1 MKKLIAFSTILL
13 VGLSGVLSP
22 GLYAQDTLEEIVVTA
37 RKRQENLS
45 EIPLAITVFSAE
57 DIEESGFKNLEDL
70 SLQVAGFQ
78 HSAQGGQAPGRVNSQ
93 LRFRGMNV
101 NSLSEDPSLNV
112 ATMFLDGIYVI
123 GGYHTIPLEEV
134 ERVEVVKGPQSALYG
149 RSTFGGAVNYITKDP
164 NSEEFQGKASLL
176 IGEDGERMLHSS
188 IEGPITDALS
198 GRLAAKFYE
207 RDGIFTASD
216 GGEMGAEETKNI
228 MGTLVAKGDNYKM
241 KLRIFHSKD
250 HDGSPAGGLVVG
262 YLNDTCT
269 GKSVSTNDPN
279 YPTVSPKL
287 YMCGMVPGP
296 GDAIAIN
303 GSNQII
309 DMTTVMPEAS
319 NDWLSNQ
326 LPLSASFLNKVPDMD
341 PYEYGMRRD
350 ITRISLNSS
359 FDLNNGMTLETSWG
373 FNSVQANWVRD
384 FDYTAK
390 ANWTARDPYRS
401 YDRSFDVKLVG
412 NDDGRLR
419 WLVGLNRYEQDFI
432 HRGQGGAAHAMGINA
447 FGLPVEGYYF
457 KVDGAPCGSVPG
469 TKMPYPASLW
479 FIGCGKTLD
488 PWNFLNFGIR
498 EDQFHYKGTSG
509 IDTAGGNN
517 SDIVISH
524 GVYASVD
531 YDINDQLTLS
541 TEVRWSHEE
550 ISQYLQ
556 LSSANTLRFDN
567 ILPRVILRYKASE
580 NSMFYGSYS
589 VGVLP
594 GKANDAIASA
604 TPYEYDQYVSQF
616 PNAKRFLEEEELDS
630 IEIGWK
636 GTVGIATVSVALY
649 SADWEGQKGRS
660 VAAIN
665 ETCRAGD
672 IGLTTYYCSEVGVP
686 KLVSSLSSELYINTR
701 NFNVMGDSEISGI
714 EIEGSAQVTDK
725 LSITGT
731 LGMADSEYSSYFYNF
746 VQPFAGFE
754 QMAGNTM
761 PRYPEDMASLSATY
775 RDTLNNGW
783 DIFIRGD
790 VNYFGETYADESN
803 LAKCDS
809 YTKVNA
815 RGGIERDD
823 LRIELYVSNLT
834 DEDAYSACA
843 RWTDF
848 ATPNSFAF
856 LTASQGVSISPMRPR
871 NIGLRISYDF

>member
-1 MKKLIAFSTILL
+1 MKKLIAFSTLL
-13 VGLSGVLSP
+13 FVSLTGILSP
-22 GLYAQDTLEEIVVTA
+22 GLYAQGAIEEIIVTA

-57 DIEESGFKNLEDL
+57 DIKESGFKNLEDL

-112 ATMFLDGIYVI
+112 ATMFLDGVYVI

-164 NSEEFQGKASLL
+164 NSEEGEGTASLL
-176 IGEDGERMLHSS
+176 VGEDGERMIHSS
-188 IEGPITDALS
+188 FEGPITDVLS
-198 GRLAAKFYE
+198 ARLAAKYYT

-228 MGTLVAKGDNYKM
+228 MGTIVAKGDNYKM
-241 KLRIFHSKD
+241 KLRVFHSKD
-250 HDGSPAGGLVVG
+250 HDSSPAGGLIIG
-262 YLNDTCT
+262 YLNDSCT
-269 GKSVSTNDPN
+269 GQSFSTNDPN
-279 YPTVSPKL
+279 NPTVNPKL

-296 GDAIAIN
+296 DSAVAIN
-303 GSNQII
+303 GSTNVI
-309 DMTTVMPEAS
+309 DMTTVMPDAS
-319 NDWLSNQ
+319 NDWLNNQ
-326 LPLSASFLNKVPDMD
+326 LPLSASFLGKVPDMD

-350 ITRISLNSS
+350 ITRINLNSS
-359 FDLNNGMTLETSWG
+359 IDLNNGITLETSWG
-373 FNSVQANWVRD
+373 FNEVQANWVRD
-384 FDYTAK
+384 FDYTSK

-412 NDDGRLR
+412 DEEGNVR

-432 HRGQGGAAHAMGINA
+432 HRGQGGAAHAMGVNA
-447 FGLPVEGYYF
+447 FGLPVEGYYY
-457 KVDGAPCGSVPG
+457 KVTGAPCGSVPG

-479 FIGCGKTLD
+479 FIGCGKTLA
-488 PWNFLNFGIR
+488 PWDFLNFGAR

-509 IDTAGGNN
+509 IDTAAGNN
-517 SDIVISH
+517 SDVVVSQ
-524 GVYASVD
+524 GLYAAVD

-541 TEVRWSHEE
+541 TEVRWQRED
-550 ISQYLQ
+550 ISQYLVQ
-556 LSSANTLRFDN
+556 AEANTLKFDN

-580 NSMFYGSYS
+580 DSMFYGSYS
-589 VGVLP
+589 KGVLP

-604 TPYEYDQYVSQF
+604 TDYEYDQYISQF
-616 PNAKRFLEEEELDS
+616 PNAQRFLEEEELDS
-630 IEIGWK
+630 LEIGWK
-636 GTVGIATVSVALY
+636 GNVGMVTLSVALY
-649 SADWEGQKGRS
+649 SAEWANQKGRS

-665 ETCRAGD
+665 ETCRPGD
-672 IGLTTYYCSEVGVP
+672 IGLTTYYCSAVGVP
-686 KLVSSLSSELYINTR
+686 RLVSSLSSELYINTR

-725 LSITGT
+725 LTVTGT
-731 LGMADSEYSSYFYNF
+731 LGLADSEYSDYYYNF
-746 VQPFAGFE
+746 VKPFAGFE

-783 DIFIRGD
+783 DMFIRGD
-790 VNYFGETYADESN
+790 MNYFGETYADESN

-815 RGGIERDD
+815 RGGIEKDD
-823 LRIELYVSNLT
+823 LRIEIFVSNLT
-834 DEDAYSACA
+834 NEDAYTACA